1 MVCAFRVAT
10 VSFLTLTLTLIL
22 GVFAAAPAAAG
33 EAEQLAPEQA
43 ALCSHLQNQMQSP
56 DKALEN
62 YNGRLAYA
70 RRVIEEQGELRQGM
84 KEDLDPNDAPSV
96 KAYNANVDQY
106 AQTIERYN
114 SELLPELDRRRDAYN
129 AKVHEYNKDCA
140 GKEVR

>member
-1 MVCAFRVAT
+1 
-10 VSFLTLTLTLIL
+10 
-22 GVFAAAPAAAG
+22 
-33 EAEQLAPEQA
+33 
-43 ALCSHLQNQMQSP
+43 MQSP